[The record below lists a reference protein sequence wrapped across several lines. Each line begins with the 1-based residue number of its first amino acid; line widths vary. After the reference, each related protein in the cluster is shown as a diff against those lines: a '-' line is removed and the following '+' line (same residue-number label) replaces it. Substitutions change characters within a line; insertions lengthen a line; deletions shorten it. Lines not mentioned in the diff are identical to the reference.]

1 MTWCIFERSVQS
13 LLQAWVATLPHL
25 QTQVVAH
32 PHLQAQVV
40 VFPHLQMQATL
51 YFTHREKKKKT
62 NCLLILGTLF
72 SVGMTTLVRTL
83 EATPQTDTK
92 ISESCGISLTEDI

>member
-1 MTWCIFERSVQS
+1 MTWCIFEQSVQS

-25 QTQVVAH
+25 QTQMVAL
-32 PHLQAQVV
+32 PHLQTQVV

-51 YFTHREKKKKT
+51 YFTHREKKM
-62 NCLLILGTLF
+62 NCLLILDTLF
-72 SVGMTTLVRTL
+72 SAWMATLVRTL

-92 ISESCGISLTEDI
+92 ISESCGISLTDDI